1 LLQSTFP
8 FTINAFNTRRF
19 IMGLLD
25 SVVGAALGG
34 GQQQGGGGLGGLL
47 GGLLGGQQGGGAGMA
62 ALIPL
67 VTGMLANG
75 SQQGGL
81 GGLMEK
87 FQQAGM
93 GDQMASWVGKGENLP
108 INADQISS
116 VLGSGAI
123 GDIASK
129 LGVGQGEAGGM
140 LAQVLPGLIDKLT
153 PDGQAP
159 TGGLGGADDLMG
171 MLGKMMQK

>member
-1 LLQSTFP
+1 
-8 FTINAFNTRRF
+8 
-19 IMGLLD
+19 MGLLD
-25 SVVGAALGG
+25 SVMGAALGG
-34 GQQQGGGGLGGLL
+34 SQQQAGGGGLGGLL
-47 GGLLGGQQGGGAGMA
+47 GGLLGGQQGGSGMA
-62 ALIPL
+62 ALIPI
-67 VTGMLANG
+67 VTSMLANG

-93 GDQMASWVGKGENLP
+93 GDQMASWIGKGENLP
-108 INADQISS
+108 ISADQLSA
-116 VLGSGAI
+116 VLGSGAM

-129 LGVGQGEAGGM
+129 LGMSQGDAGGA
-140 LAQVLPGLIDKLT
+140 LAQMLPGLIDQLT

-159 TGGLGGADDLMG
+159 AGGLGGADDLMG

>member
-1 LLQSTFP
+1 
-8 FTINAFNTRRF
+8 
-19 IMGLLD
+19 MGLLD

-34 GQQQGGGGLGGLL
+34 GQQQGGGLGGLL
-47 GGLLGGQQGGGAGMA
+47 GGLLGGQQQAGAAGGLGGNLGA
-62 ALIPL
+62 LLPII
-67 VTGMLANG
+67 TGMLANG

-87 FQQAGM
+87 FNQAGM
-93 GDQMASWVGKGENLP
+93 GDQMSSWVGKGENLP
-108 INADQISS
+108 ISADQLSS

-153 PDGQAP
+153 PNGQAP
-159 TGGLGGADDLMG
+159 AGGLGGADDLMG

>member
-1 LLQSTFP
+1 
-8 FTINAFNTRRF
+8 
-19 IMGLLD
+19 MGLLD

-34 GQQQGGGGLGGLL
+34 GQQQAGGGGGLGGLL
-47 GGLLGGQQGGGAGMA
+47 GSLLGGQQGGGGAGMA
-62 ALIPL
+62 ALIPI

-93 GDQMASWVGKGENLP
+93 GDQMSSWVGKGENLP
-108 INADQISS
+108 IDADQLSN

-129 LGVGQGEAGGM
+129 LGVDQSQAGGM

-159 TGGLGGADDLMG
+159 AGGLGGADDLMG

>member
-1 LLQSTFP
+1 
-8 FTINAFNTRRF
+8 
-19 IMGLLD
+19 MGLLD

-34 GQQQGGGGLGGLL
+34 GQQQGGAGGGLGGLL
-47 GGLLGGQQGGGAGMA
+47 GGLLGGQQQSGALGGNLGA
-62 ALIPL
+62 LLPII
-67 VTGMLANG
+67 TGMLANG

-87 FQQAGM
+87 FNQAGM
-93 GDQMASWVGKGENLP
+93 GDQMSSWVGKGENLP
-108 INADQISS
+108 ISADQLSS

-129 LGVGQGEAGGM
+129 LGVGQSEAGVM
-140 LAQVLPGLIDKLT
+140 LAQMLPGIIDQLT

-159 TGGLGGADDLMG
+159 AGGLGGASDLMG
-171 MLGKMMQK
+171 ILGKMMQK